1 MKFARIVFIV
11 AGLWGILLLTP
22 LYFMFDM
29 ISAQDP
35 PAITHPAFYYGF
47 TGVALAWQLAFFM
60 IARDPVRLRPI
71 MIPSILEKVG
81 YGGAVIVLF
90 AQGRMHPQD
99 LAFGLVDIFLA
110 ALFVVAFVKTKPRA

>member
-81 YGGAVIVLF
+81 YGGAVIALF

-99 LAFGLVDIFLA
+99 LAFGLADIVFA
-110 ALFVVAFVKTKPRA
+110 ALFVAAFFLTKPRL

>member
-1 MKFARIVFIV
+1 MKYARIVFFV
-11 AGLWGILLLTP
+11 AGLWGVLLLTP

-47 TGVALAWQLAFFM
+47 TGVALAWQVAFFM

-81 YGGAVIVLF
+81 YGGAVVVLF

-99 LAFGLVDIFLA
+99 LAFGLVDILLA

>member
-1 MKFARIVFIV
+1 MKFARIVFFV
-11 AGLWGILLLTP
+11 AGLWGVLLLTP

-47 TGVALAWQLAFFM
+47 TGVALAWQVAFFM

-99 LAFGLVDIFLA
+99 LAFGLADIVFA
-110 ALFVVAFVKTKPRA
+110 ALFAAAFVLTKPRL

>member
-1 MKFARIVFIV
+1 MKYARIVFFV
-11 AGLWGILLLTP
+11 AGLWGVLLLTP

-47 TGVALAWQLAFFM
+47 TGVALAWQVAFFM

-99 LAFGLVDIFLA
+99 LAFGLADIVFA
-110 ALFVVAFVKTKPRA
+110 ALFAAAFVLTKPRL

>member
-1 MKFARIVFIV
+1 MKYARIVFFV
-11 AGLWGILLLTP
+11 AGLWGVLLLTP

-47 TGVALAWQLAFFM
+47 TGVALAWQVAFFM

-99 LAFGLVDIFLA
+99 LAFGLVDILLA
-110 ALFVVAFVKTKPRA
+110 ALFVVAFVKTRPRA

>member
-1 MKFARIVFIV
+1 MKYARIVFFV
-11 AGLWGILLLTP
+11 AGLWGVLLLTP

-47 TGVALAWQLAFFM
+47 TGVALAWQVAFFM

-99 LAFGLVDIFLA
+99 LAFGLVDILLA